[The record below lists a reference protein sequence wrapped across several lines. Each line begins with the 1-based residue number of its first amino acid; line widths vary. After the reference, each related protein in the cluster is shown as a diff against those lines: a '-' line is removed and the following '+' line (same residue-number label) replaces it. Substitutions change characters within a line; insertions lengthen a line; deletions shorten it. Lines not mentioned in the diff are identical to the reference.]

1 MITPKKNYKITKKKP
16 KKLEKKNK
24 KQRYQI
30 EVFERTFPVQ
40 KKNPANYIGLLK
52 QFIYTKFFIK

>member
-40 KKNPANYIGLLK
+40 KKKSSKLYW
-52 QFIYTKFFIK
+52 FVETIYLY